1 MASIEANQ
9 AAVLSARG
17 ERQEA
22 GAIFSSALERIQ
34 ASAAALEAEEAQG
47 GQGGQ
52 GQGQGQGQGGQGGE
66 AEAESNLFM
75 VQALHP
81 LYALTTGH

>member
-47 GQGGQ
+47 GQGQGQGGQ
-52 GQGQGQGQGGQGGE
+52 GQGQAQGGE

-75 VQALHP
+75 VQVLHP
-81 LYALTTGH
+81 SYALTTDH